1 MRKFLLCTLLSVA
14 GLAATTAQATEVT
27 FTTDE
32 GYNFRN
38 LLIYEKGTDT
48 PVNGSSSWEPT
59 VTLDLEPGTYSVE
72 AALADLSY
80 NEIPSG
86 ALKTFTV
93 GNTPTTVNYS
103 IAENYAKVRFTLTNE
118 AGQPMEGVYISNEA
132 ESYSVDSYYYS
143 FSVTTG
149 ADGTA
154 EAWATP
160 GKTYTAST
168 SENTGHYIGLTKEF
182 STSSDE
188 VEVVLSY
195 AGYHRVD
202 VTFAGYY
209 SPAEE
214 PGVLYG
220 GEFTLILPGGG
231 NFYLPIDNQTA
242 AAYVV
247 VPDGEYLYTANAP
260 FDADNTA
267 YTAEGNVLYNKDK
280 TTLHTW
286 PAGIP
291 YVEVYTL
298 PETVTGIES
307 NAFRNA
313 KIGYLV
319 LHDGMKTGSVPYGL
333 SVCRHIQGVTLP
345 SNATALMTS
354 ALQNAPLRSLT
365 LPSSITSLS
374 YSSLAYLAYLDHL
387 ISLPTTPP
395 TAQSSTFTST
405 AKRVYVPSGSV
416 SAYQAANYWKD
427 FEITGIVANG
437 TCGDGLTWILGADS
451 TLIIS
456 GYGAMDNYSATSI
469 PWLAN
474 RAGIKQVVVEDFVTS
489 IGDYAFYN
497 MPNLSS
503 ADLGERILTIGANAF
518 ANCSGLT
525 EITIPAN
532 VAAIGAD
539 AFAQTG
545 ITAITAL
552 PTTPPSIE
560 ENTFAGVPADIDL
573 TVPAESVEAYGRA
586 MGWSAFGNHT
596 SILGRGVC
604 GLKAEWQLTDDGIM
618 RVYGSGTMSNYSNN
632 GMPWR
637 DLRDQI
643 RTLVVEEDISMI
655 GYYAIF
661 VVCTRYLTED
671 FGTSAATAGLATGI
685 VVIGCL
691 VGRFFTGSI
700 IRDVGYRRVLGIGV
714 FFFFLMNVAYFF
726 LASNFE
732 ASITFEA

>member
-1 MRKFLLCTLLSVA
+1 MRKILLCTLLSVA
-14 GLAATTAQATEVT
+14 GLACTTAQATEVT

-143 FSVTTG
+143 FSVMTG

-188 VEVVLSY
+188 VEVALSY

-267 YTAEGNVLYNKDK
+267 YTADML
-280 TTLHTW
+280 
-286 PAGIP
+286 
-291 YVEVYTL
+291 
-298 PETVTGIES
+298 TV
-307 NAFRNA
+307 
-313 KIGYLV
+313 
-319 LHDGMKTGSVPYGL
+319 D
-333 SVCRHIQGVTLP
+333 
-345 SNATALMTS
+345 
-354 ALQNAPLRSLT
+354 
-365 LPSSITSLS
+365 
-374 YSSLAYLAYLDHL
+374 
-387 ISLPTTPP
+387 
-395 TAQSSTFTST
+395 
-405 AKRVYVPSGSV
+405 
-416 SAYQAANYWKD
+416 
-427 FEITGIVANG
+427 
-437 TCGDGLTWILGADS
+437 
-451 TLIIS
+451 
-456 GYGAMDNYSATSI
+456 
-469 PWLAN
+469 
-474 RAGIKQVVVEDFVTS
+474 
-489 IGDYAFYN
+489 
-497 MPNLSS
+497 
-503 ADLGERILTIGANAF
+503 
-518 ANCSGLT
+518 
-525 EITIPAN
+525 
-532 VAAIGAD
+532 GAD
-539 AFAQTG
+539 ATLRLDFSKAQPVTFSYDESSNTYFSVYKTVG
-545 ITAITAL
+545 DTILQINSYNMTYHVTPGDYSISGSFSDEASNNCYFEQHFEVADAPVAVTIDTDPNHYYNVAFDVNTPQGKAQSMCYVNNAIISDLGGAASPQSFQNGTYDYSVVTVWIDDYSYAL
-552 PTTPPSIE
+552 PYMPGGTLTIQD
-560 ENTFAGVPADIDL
+560 ADVKVPVDLTDHRFFRLRYTLNGGNLSFDEMSLTDSEDRSTVNISGGGSDRIGIGLKPGTYTVNGTLNNAPIHGTL
-573 TVPAESVEAYGRA
+573 TVPDDCPESLTVDMHEGASAIGSVETAGCLDAKAVAGGLQISATEGGHVSVSIYDTMGR
-586 MGWSAFGNHT
+586 
-596 SILGRGVC
+596 LV
-604 GLKAEWQLTDDGIM
+604 LTAQAADGET
-618 RVYGSGTMSNYSNN
+618 VSTT
-632 GMPWR
+632 
-637 DLRDQI
+637 DLSTGIYIARLQQGAAL
-643 RTLVVEEDISMI
+643 RSVK
-655 GYYAIF
+655 F
-661 VVCTRYLTED
+661 VVR
-671 FGTSAATAGLATGI
+671 
-685 VVIGCL
+685 
-691 VGRFFTGSI
+691 
-700 IRDVGYRRVLGIGV
+700 
-714 FFFFLMNVAYFF
+714 
-726 LASNFE
+726 
-732 ASITFEA
+732 